1 MKYKKSVWLS
11 DKLGIEMS
19 IDTSIGFMKVEWD
32 PRLPTKK
39 QFRAIQSKYQQ
50 ERDAFISEIAR
61 QEGRAST
68 VIVEL

>member
-1 MKYKKSVWLS
+1 
-11 DKLGIEMS
+11 MS

>member
-11 DKLGIEMS
+11 DQLGIEMS
-19 IDTSIGFMKVEWD
+19 IDTSIGFMNVEWD

-39 QFRAIQSKYQQ
+39 QFRAIQSKYRQ

-61 QEGRAST
+61 QEGRGST